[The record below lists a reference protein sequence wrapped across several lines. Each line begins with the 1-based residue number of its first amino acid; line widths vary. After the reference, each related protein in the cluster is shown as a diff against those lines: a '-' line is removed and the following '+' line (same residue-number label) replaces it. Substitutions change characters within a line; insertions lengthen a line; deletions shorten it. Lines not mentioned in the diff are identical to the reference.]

1 MRAES
6 RDRRGGYVLECRR
19 FRAANRNQRYC
30 CGWCENVAG
39 PRGQRHARGAGTGE
53 AHLMWD
59 GYKFEFGAFDEPDAS
74 KAQALKPL
82 EEAAEVYG
90 AWQDCDD
97 MRLSPIMT
105 ARREYRQNLIDECMD
120 VVQAVVS
127 LLDAEGF
134 TQEDVDAAIERC
146 NERNRERGRL

>member
-1 MRAES
+1 MR
-6 RDRRGGYVLECRR
+6 
-19 FRAANRNQRYC
+19 
-30 CGWCENVAG
+30 
-39 PRGQRHARGAGTGE
+39 
-53 AHLMWD
+53 D
-59 GYKFEFGAFDEPDAS
+59 GYRFEFGAFDKPDEP
-74 KAQALKPL
+74 KVQALKPL
-82 EEAAEVYG
+82 EEAAEVFG

-97 MRLSPIMT
+97 MRYSPIMT
-105 ARREYRQNLIDECMD
+105 ARREYRQHLIDECMD